1 MSVVEI
7 APRQHIIGETRAVT
21 PRSGRPL
28 HVLMVSDVYF
38 PRINGV
44 STSIQT
50 FRATLAALGI
60 RVTIVAPEYAAT
72 DIVADA
78 ASGALHA
85 GDSASRAG
93 IVRMPSRTVPLDP
106 EDRLMQWS
114 HLSDLDR
121 RLGLCLPGIP
131 LRGPASADFDL
142 VHVQT
147 PFAAH
152 YAGLRL
158 ARVRGIP
165 CIATYHTHFEEYL
178 FHYIRLLPK
187 SALRSAARWLAR
199 HQCNALDAV
208 VVPSQPMAA
217 TLLGYGVDTPLHV
230 IPTGLPES
238 QFVRGDGG
246 KFRQT
251 WGIAPDRK
259 VALFVGRAAFEKNIG
274 FLLEMIA
281 LARRQQPQLMLVIA
295 GEGPALPALRR
306 QAAALRLD
314 DHVRFVGYLPR
325 EGGLRDCYAAADV
338 FTFASQTETQG
349 LVLLEAMAIGLPVLA
364 IPALGAAE
372 IILPRRGAV
381 AAADTPDAFAA
392 QLVTLIDRPGK
403 LAAMADEAIAFAR
416 EWDAATQGARLAALY
431 RELVRAPVAVDCAL
445 PLAASR

>member
-1 MSVVEI
+1 MSLHPI
-7 APRQHIIGETRAVT
+7 ASGPGLPAGTRAVT
-21 PRSGRPL
+21 PRAGRPL

-60 RVTIVAPEYAAT
+60 RVTIVAPEYAGT

-78 ASGALHA
+78 A
-85 GDSASRAG
+85 AG
-93 IVRMPSRTVPLDP
+93 IVRLPSRTVPLDP
-106 EDRLMQWS
+106 EDRLMQWR
-114 HLSDLDR
+114 HLADLDR
-121 RLGLCLPGIP
+121 RL
-131 LRGPASADFDL
+131 ASADFDL

-158 ARVRGIP
+158 AKARGIP
-165 CIATYHTHFEEYL
+165 CVATYHTHFEEYL
-178 FHYIRLLPK
+178 FHYIRFLPK

-217 TLLGYGVDTPLHV
+217 TLRDYGVNTPLHV
-230 IPTGLPES
+230 IPTGLPEK
-238 QFVRGDGG
+238 QFLRGNGG
-246 KFRQT
+246 QFRQA
-251 WGIAPDRK
+251 WGIAPERK

-274 FLLEMIA
+274 FLLEMAA
-281 LARRQQPQLMLVIA
+281 LARRQQPQLMLVVA

-306 QAAALRLD
+306 QAAALKLD
-314 DHVRFVGYLPR
+314 DTIRFVGYLSR
-325 EGGLRDCYAAADV
+325 DGGLRDCYAAADV

-381 AAADTPDAFAA
+381 AAADTPEAFAA
-392 QLVTLIDRPGK
+392 QLLTLLEQPSKR
-403 LAAMADEAIAFAR
+403 AAMSDEAVAFAR
-416 EWDAATQGARLAALY
+416 EWDAATQGARLATLY
-431 RELVRAPVAVDCAL
+431 RELVRAPVTVDCVL
-445 PLAASR
+445 PLATSP

>member
-1 MSVVEI
+1 
-7 APRQHIIGETRAVT
+7 VT
-21 PRSGRPL
+21 PRAARPL
-28 HVLMVSDVYF
+28 HVLMLSDVYF

-50 FRATLAALGI
+50 FRTALAALGI
-60 RVTIVAPEYAAT
+60 RVTVVAPEYVAT
-72 DIVADA
+72 DIA
-78 ASGALHA
+78 AEAAA
-85 GDSASRAG
+85 GTIRLPARA
-93 IVRMPSRTVPLDP
+93 VPLDP

-114 HLSDLDR
+114 HLANLDR
-121 RLGLCLPGIP
+121 RLAG
-131 LRGPASADFDL
+131 ADFHL

-158 ARVRGIP
+158 AKARGIP
-165 CIATYHTHFEEYL
+165 CVATYHTHFEEYL
-178 FHYIRLLPK
+178 FHYIRFLPK
-187 SALRSAARWLAR
+187 SALRAAARWLAR

-217 TLLGYGVDTPLHV
+217 TLRDYGVNTPLHV

-238 QFVRGDGG
+238 QFVRGDGAR
-246 KFRQT
+246 FRQS
-251 WGIAPDRK
+251 WGIAPERK

-274 FLLEMIA
+274 FLLEMIV
-281 LARRQQPQLMLVIA
+281 LARRQQPQLMLVVA

-306 QAAALRLD
+306 RAAALKLD
-314 DHVRFVGYLPR
+314 EHVRFVGYLSR
-325 EGGLRDCYAAADV
+325 DGGLRDCYAAADV

-381 AAADTPDAFAA
+381 AAEDTPDAFAA
-392 QLVTLIDRPGK
+392 QLVALLDSPAK

-416 EWDAATQGARLAALY
+416 EWDAATQGARLATLY
-431 RELVRAPVAVDCAL
+431 HELARAPATINCAL
-445 PLAASR
+445 PLATSS

>member
-1 MSVVEI
+1 MNRKGLAQQLGMADGRGAI
-7 APRQHIIGETRAVT
+7 AQ
-21 PRSGRPL
+21 SDGRPL
-28 HVLMVSDVYF
+28 HVLMISDVFY

-50 FRATLAALGI
+50 FRAALANEGI
-60 RVTIVAPEYAAT
+60 RITTVAPDYPGADSKADHAA
-72 DIVADA
+72 V
-78 ASGALHA
+78 ALHA
-85 GDSASRAG
+85 CGSPSRAD
-93 IVRMPSRTVPLDP
+93 IIRLPSRAVPLDP

-114 HLSDLDR
+114 ALADLDR
-121 RLGLCLPGIP
+121 RL
-131 LRGPASADFDL
+131 ASAEYDL

-152 YAGLRL
+152 YAGQRL
-158 ARVRGIP
+158 ARTRGIP

-178 FHYIRLLPK
+178 FHYIRFLPK
-187 SALRSAARWLAR
+187 STLRLAARALAR

-217 TLLGYGVDTPLHV
+217 TLRDYGVTAPLHV

-238 QFVRGDGG
+238 QFVPGDGRR
-246 KFRQT
+246 FRQA

-259 VALFVGRAAFEKNIG
+259 VALFVGRAAYEKNIG
-274 FLLEMIA
+274 FLLEMMA
-281 LARRQQPQLMLVIA
+281 LARRQNPQLMLVIA
-295 GEGPALPALRR
+295 GEGPALPALQR

-314 DHVRFVGYLPR
+314 EHIRFVGYLPR
-325 EGGLRDCYAAADV
+325 NGSLRDCYAAADV
-338 FTFASQTETQG
+338 FTFASKTETQG

-381 AAADTPDAFAA
+381 PAADTPEAFAE
-392 QLVTLIDRPGK
+392 QLVALFEQSIK
-403 LAAMADEAIAFAR
+403 LAVMADEGVAFAR

-431 RELVRAPVAVDCAL
+431 RELVRAPVTVEFGLSLSATQ
-445 PLAASR
+445 